1 MRFDDIDLSL
11 GLHERT
17 HGAVPGAFAM
27 SDYDRYPPNQES
39 PLAFDAR
46 RPVRGEGPVPMTL
59 IISGMVLLV
68 LVAAVFFVYRGGLSA
83 KDGAPRPVGTAV
95 NDIKAPPPA
104 DAQPVNKAADLTIY
118 KAEAGTPP
126 PANVPDAVALAP
138 PPEAPL
144 QRPAPRAVTEATPA
158 QVAPSQA
165 AAVRPA
171 APVSAPLKPA
181 QTAAAPPAAS
191 PVKAPVLAATAVA
204 KPASK
209 PLIGGGASVQIGA
222 FGSAAA
228 ADKGW
233 SAAAAVAPGA
243 ALGKGK
249 HVETVAG
256 PNGAVLY
263 RTLITG
269 FASRQ
274 EAEAFCVTLKGAGK
288 SCIVK

>member
-1 MRFDDIDLSL
+1 
-11 GLHERT
+11 
-17 HGAVPGAFAM
+17 M
-27 SDYDRYPPNQES
+27 SDYDRYPPSQES

-46 RPVRGEGPVPMTL
+46 RPVRGDAPVPMTL
-59 IISGMVLLV
+59 IISGMILVV
-68 LVAAVFFVYRGGLSA
+68 LVAAVFFVYRGGMGP

-126 PANVPDAVALAP
+126 PAANIPEAVALAP
-138 PPEAPL
+138 PPETPRERPL
-144 QRPAPRAVTEATPA
+144 PRGDQPVVPA
-158 QVAPSQA
+158 QAATTVA
-165 AAVRPA
+165 
-171 APVSAPLKPA
+171 LKPA
-181 QTAAAPPAAS
+181 QPATVAVAPSATPAAP
-191 PVKAPVLAATAVA
+191 KAPMLAATAVA
-204 KPASK
+204 KPAVK
-209 PLIGGGASVQIGA
+209 PVVGGGASVQIGA

-233 SAAAAVAPGA
+233 SSAASVAPGA

-249 HVETVAG
+249 HVEQVAG
-256 PNGAVLY
+256 PSGAVLY
-263 RTLITG
+263 RTLMTG

-274 EAEAFCVTLKGAGK
+274 EAEAFCVTLKAAGK